1 MNNDWQ
7 QQLSGKPLQNTPVEY
22 FETIDSQRYLKL
34 KNLGNSEEK
43 LLVYG
48 YDTSDPAATTL
59 VSSMVTLTTIDQP
72 EIHATRRPGF
82 LPVVNVQEPIS
93 STEVEK
99 FTLSGL
105 KSDFWDIDTPD
116 DINIHI
122 VVKDSD
128 NEPSKSQIYLNLDGL
143 NKIMMTPDTP

>member
-1 MNNDWQ
+1 M
-7 QQLSGKPLQNTPVEY
+7 
-22 FETIDSQRYLKL
+22 
-34 KNLGNSEEK
+34 
-43 LLVYG
+43 
-48 YDTSDPAATTL
+48 
-59 VSSMVTLTTIDQP
+59 
-72 EIHATRRPGF
+72 
-82 LPVVNVQEPIS
+82 VNVQEPIS

-99 FTLSGL
+99 FTLSSL